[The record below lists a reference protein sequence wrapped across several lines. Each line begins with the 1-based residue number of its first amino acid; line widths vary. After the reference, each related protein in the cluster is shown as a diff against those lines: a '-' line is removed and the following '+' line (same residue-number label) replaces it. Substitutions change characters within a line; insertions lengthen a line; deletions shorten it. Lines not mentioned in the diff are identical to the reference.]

1 MFLSPLERLKKD
13 LLTVSSCLIFTW
25 LDSTILLMLRQVKF
39 YLKLQIVCCLI
50 KMVHLEKSLSPR
62 QDFFTWEVT
71 TNPNKNTTEKN
82 ANSFVTKV
90 TKKSHEN
97 GSSFNRSNWTTQ
109 SKTSEFMITLTC
121 LYSSLLLFFVVLWV
135 FLSGYFLVWIWRFP
149 RYSSSM
155 LLLSVLSL
163 PTQVFL
169 SALNIQPKV
178 HWITFRF
185 FTIDLWW
192 GERDILTRWGLAAF
206 Q

>member
-71 TNPNKNTTEKN
+71 TNPNKNTTEKMQIVLSPKSRKWQQLQPFKLN
-82 ANSFVTKV
+82 NSEQNLWIHDH
-90 TKKSHEN
+90 S
-97 GSSFNRSNWTTQ
+97 G
-109 SKTSEFMITLTC
+109 MP
-121 LYSSLLLFFVVLWV
+121 SSLLLFFVVLWV

-149 RYSSSM
+149 RYSSSI

-192 GERDILTRWGLAAF
+192 GERDILTRWGLATF